1 MSLMKLVSK
10 YYYTTVNTEENTAKV
25 TILQYE
31 TDLPPEDGKSLSHNN
46 TSIRI
51 KHISFFNVRL
61 NIFENFLY

>member
-1 MSLMKLVSK
+1 MKLVSK
-10 YYYTTVNTEENTAKV
+10 YDCYYTTVNTEENTAKV

-51 KHISFFNVRL
+51 TLK
-61 NIFENFLY
+61 